1 MSRPFSP
8 RPIRADGVER
18 VAAFSKEKAHERAE
32 KFAAKGQH
40 DKAAREYQS
49 IVDNDPKD
57 IRAWLMLADCLV
69 RCGDRPGAVERYL
82 QVASFYAAQHQPQ
95 KALAVFRQ
103 VVNLDPRR
111 IDVHQR
117 IAQLNLELGRVQ
129 DAIAILEQVGHAQLQ
144 AGNTGEAIVTFETI
158 ANAEPTAVSKRL
170 RIAELYSREGN
181 VDRAVEHF
189 RLAGEQLLAAGRNS
203 DYVRVAERLVYHR
216 NDDKPTTRML
226 ARVYLGLGDPRRA
239 LMKLNGLLQDDPH
252 DREGLE
258 LLAETFLALEKP
270 DKAVSVILE
279 LVRELR
285 LAGDGAREA
294 VRVAQRALEWA
305 PDNAELV
312 AVVREGGASPSPR
325 RYEPAAP
332 EPVLEAEP
340 ESAPELDEADIEEL
354 DEEDVLPTDS
364 STIDLDVP
372 EPAPATARAGS
383 GRTPAFDDDDTTVSR
398 GRGSMTDSVLEDVES
413 APVSLEVEGAIDYD
427 KILFEARVYIKY
439 RLFEHAIDHVGEL
452 LQQHPDHVG
461 ALALR
466 ARAYG
471 ELGRK
476 QEAADTHVRVAGLVA
491 KRDPKLARE
500 HVAAALQISPG
511 HMGATALQS
520 DIDLRP
526 VTQTMNA
533 LDRVLGEGDSGTFDL
548 VGDDSEDIPIERDEH
563 EFAIEVAEAEAEH
576 ARARSMP
583 VENRFGLSDARPLPD
598 EDDGGHRRDYEQVP
612 TEDLAD
618 AIAAARSFSGDDER
632 ADKTPHVPFRARE
645 PEPDE
650 DQPIDSEGSTGRF
663 APRPAVRAGTGVPQA
678 FDDEDESLQF
688 QAPAAAPT
696 PSTRVPTGPRP
707 VVEPRGSG
715 RPTTGPRRFTAE
727 PVKAAPAPEA
737 KKFPDLGDE
746 LAEIRFFVDQGLEDD
761 ARTSLAELE
770 KRHPGHPDIAALARE
785 LASGSAPPPDS
796 GATPLVDLSPEDEDE
811 DAYLS
816 AIFGDGPKAKEKPG
830 GAKPMRASHTG
841 VDPGDAA
848 TRYDLGVA
856 YKEMGL
862 VDDAIAQFEAAAA
875 DPLWEARAL
884 VMSGTLRV
892 HRGETDKAIGDLM
905 RALDAATNQDEL
917 HEAQYE
923 LAVVYE
929 TIGEIDAA
937 REQLEAVPAGYRDR
951 DDRLARSRI
960 AR

>member
-1 MSRPFSP
+1 M
-8 RPIRADGVER
+8 
-18 VAAFSKEKAHERAE
+18 AAFSKEKAHERAE

-69 RCGDRPGAVERYL
+69 RCGDRAGAVERYL

-144 AGNTGEAIVTFETI
+144 AGNTAEAIVTFETI

-181 VDRAVEHF
+181 VDKAVEHF
-189 RLAGEQLLAAGRNS
+189 RQAGDQLLAAGRNS

-294 VRVAQRALEWA
+294 VRVARRALEWA
-305 PDNAELV
+305 PDNAEL
-312 AVVREGGASPSPR
+312 AMVVREGGASPSPR

-354 DEEDVLPTDS
+354 DDDDVLPTDS
-364 STIDLDVP
+364 ATIDIDAP
-372 EPAPATARAGS
+372 EPAPSSARAGS
-383 GRTPAFDDDDTTVSR
+383 GRAPVFDEENTTVSR

-413 APVSLEVEGAIDYD
+413 APVSLELEGAIDYD

-452 LQQHPDHVG
+452 LMQHPDHVG

-500 HVAAALQISPG
+500 HIAAALQISPG
-511 HMGATALQS
+511 HMGAVALQS

-526 VTQTMNA
+526 VTQTAAA

-548 VGDDSEDIPIERDEH
+548 VGDDSEDIPVERDEH
-563 EFAIEVAEAEAEH
+563 EFAIEVADAEADQ
-576 ARARSMP
+576 ARAHAIP

-598 EDDGGHRRDYEQVP
+598 EDDAAHRREYEQVP

-618 AIAAARSFSGDDER
+618 AIAAARHFSGDDER

-645 PEPDE
+645 VVSDE
-650 DQPIDSEGSTGRF
+650 EQLDSEGSTGRF
-663 APRPAVRAGTGVPQA
+663 PPRPAVRAGTGVPQA
-678 FDDEDESLQF
+678 FDVDDDESLQF
-688 QAPAAAPT
+688 PPAPASANAPT
-696 PSTRVPTGPRP
+696 TSERTPTGPRP
-707 VVEPRGSG
+707 AAEPRASG
-715 RPTTGPRRFTAE
+715 RPVTGPRRFTAE
-727 PVKAAPAPEA
+727 PVKAAPAP
-737 KKFPDLGDE
+737 KFADLGDE
-746 LAEIRFFVDQGLEDD
+746 LAEIRFYVDQGLEDD

-770 KRHPGHPDIAALARE
+770 KRHPGHPDVAALARE

-796 GATPLVDLSPEDEDE
+796 GATPLVDLAPEDEDE

-816 AIFGDGPKAKEKPG
+816 AIFGDGPAPKGKQAKKKEPEI
-830 GAKPMRASHTG
+830 RASHAG

-951 DDRLARSRI
+951 DDRLARL
-960 AR
+960 